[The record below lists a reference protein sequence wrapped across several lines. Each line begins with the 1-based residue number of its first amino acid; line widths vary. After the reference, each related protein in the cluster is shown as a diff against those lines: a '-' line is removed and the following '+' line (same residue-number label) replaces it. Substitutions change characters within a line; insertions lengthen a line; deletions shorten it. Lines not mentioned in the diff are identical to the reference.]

1 MNYSYNQLEPEID
14 ESAYIAPG
22 VRLIGNIKIGADCN
36 IWPNVVGRGDM
47 DKIIIGS
54 GTNIQ
59 DNSTLHVDF
68 DQPLIV
74 GENVTVGHSAIL
86 HGCEIEDE
94 CLIGMGATILNDAKI
109 GSGSIIGANAL
120 IPEGKEI
127 PPNSLVVGLP
137 GKIIRETTEEERK
150 KIKES
155 AKTYINLG
163 REHKKSQKNS

>member
-1 MNYSYNQLEPEID
+1 MNYSYNQLEPEIN

-22 VRLIGNIKIGADCN
+22 VRLIGDIKIGANCS

-47 DKIIIGS
+47 NKIIVGD

-68 DQPLIV
+68 NQPLIV
-74 GENVTVGHSAIL
+74 GKNVTVGHSAIL
-86 HGCEIEDE
+86 HGCKIEDK
-94 CLIGMGATILNDAKI
+94 CLIGMGATILNNAKI

-163 REHKKSQKNS
+163 KAHKES

>member
-1 MNYSYNQLEPEID
+1 
-14 ESAYIAPG
+14 
-22 VRLIGNIKIGADCN
+22 
-36 IWPNVVGRGDM
+36 
-47 DKIIIGS
+47 
-54 GTNIQ
+54 
-59 DNSTLHVDF
+59 
-68 DQPLIV
+68 
-74 GENVTVGHSAIL
+74 
-86 HGCEIEDE
+86 
-94 CLIGMGATILNDAKI
+94 MGATILNDAKI